1 MPRKKLIDKKP
12 VVPDPRYNSNLVSK
26 FTNCLM
32 KDGKKSLARHL
43 FYRAMDIVEQRITDQ
58 EPLAVFEAAMENV
71 RPRVEVK
78 SRRVGG
84 ATYQVPIEV
93 RPDRRNALAI
103 RWIINF
109 ATNRTGQ
116 SMPDKLAAELLDAY
130 NNRGSA
136 VKKREDTHKMAEANK
151 AFAHYRW

>member
-1 MPRKKLIDKKP
+1 MPRKKIQNKRS
-12 VVPDPRYNSNLVSK
+12 VEADPKYNSVLVSR
-26 FTNCLM
+26 FTNGLM
-32 KDGKKSLARHL
+32 KDGKKTLARRM
-43 FYRAMDIVEQRITDQ
+43 FYDAMAEVETKVADE
-58 EPLAVFEAAMENV
+58 EPMAVFEAAMENV

-93 RPDRRNALAI
+93 RPERRNALAI
-103 RWIINF
+103 RWIITF
-109 ATNRTGQ
+109 AKNRSGL
-116 SMPDKLAAELLDAY
+116 SMSGKLASELIDAY

-136 VKKREDTHKMAEANK
+136 VKKRDDTHKMAEANK